1 MSQRV
6 LETDEVMER
15 ALKDS
20 QRLEEQIRLLLVY
33 KEIIT
38 GKGLEF
44 ERLRQYVPGDEA
56 RMIDWNSLART
67 NKLYTRIFK
76 EERMLDVVFAVDTT
90 KSMGTGAT
98 ELLKTDYASI
108 VTVSLAR
115 TVLKAGDK
123 AGMVVFSDSIGEMVE
138 TSYEEEMPYSMAKKL
153 SETELSGEN
162 VDWRALRDQIV
173 NNFGQDTFVFVI
185 SDFVDESDEMYEFL
199 EVCNE
204 KFRGVFTLMIRD
216 PLDTELPEGVGKA
229 YLSSPDSSETQLVD
243 VDDARERYN
252 ERAAEQESRIEKR
265 VESTG
270 GYFFKLQTD
279 EDFVEKLAT
288 SLDRRQELWN

>member
-1 MSQRV
+1 MSERV
-6 LETDEVMER
+6 LEPDEVIDR
-15 ALKDS
+15 ALQDS
-20 QRLEEQIRLLLVY
+20 QRLEEQMRLLLVY
-33 KEIIT
+33 KEIVT

-67 NKLYTRIFK
+67 NKLYTKIFK

-90 KSMGTGAT
+90 MSMGAGAT
-98 ELLKTDYASI
+98 ELLKTDYSSI

-123 AGMVVFSDSIGEMVE
+123 AGLVTFSDSIGEVIE
-138 TSYEEEMPYSMAKKL
+138 PSYEDEIPYEIAERL
-153 SETELSGEN
+153 SETGVSGEKA
-162 VDWRALRDQIV
+162 DWQALRDQIIE
-173 NNFGQDTFVFVI
+173 NFGQDTFVFVI
-185 SDFVDESDEMYEFL
+185 SDFVDENKEMYEFL
-199 EVCNE
+199 EICNQ

-216 PLDTELPEGVGKA
+216 PLDSELPEGVGKA
-229 YLSSPDSSETQLVD
+229 YLSSPGTGDTQLVD
-243 VDDARERYN
+243 VDEMRGKYN
-252 ERAAEQESRIEKR
+252 ERAAEQESRIERR